1 MNDATSAPSSSAVS
15 PDSSSI
21 MSSGGN
27 AMSGTT
33 DAAAMGSSAG
43 ATAGGTVSR
52 SKTELTNGMKVK
64 VKSNDQVTAKDA
76 AVAKIEQ

>member
-1 MNDATSAPSSSAVS
+1 
-15 PDSSSI
+15 
-21 MSSGGN
+21 
-27 AMSGTT
+27 
-33 DAAAMGSSAG
+33 MGSSAG

-52 SKTELTNGMKVK
+52 SKTELTNGTKVK